1 MDYTDRLILLVS
13 CIVEIYILFDF
24 FCSFSRIR
32 NVLKCKWWIG
42 ICAISIFV
50 LYSINLIEN
59 SFVNLL
65 LVPILLWIFV
75 TIVFS
80 LDIRTRMFY
89 FIVAYSILIGCE
101 FLYLILSRMSTW
113 VLSERGFVPLS
124 NNIWQ
129 LMAIKLLTYIV
140 FSIAKQ
146 ISNKAHKHMTYK
158 IFMMY
163 LCLPIATLG
172 IMLTVFYS
180 GVDFSSNT
188 RQKILMALFFSLM
201 LFGNILMFYAF
212 NKYSEET
219 YENLKRD
226 VIIMKQNV
234 ELSHLQEMIR
244 NDERQKEFIHDT
256 SNYLKIIESLA
267 EAGENSKIRE
277 ILREL
282 NYELEKNTLESYS
295 DNLVLNALISE
306 KVTYAKKN
314 NVQIDVFLEPNIQFG
329 ALREIDM
336 ISMIGNLL
344 DNAIRGAQECENF
357 RTVQIRIFMQNKR
370 NILVVKIVNN
380 CTGKILIENGE
391 IKSTKKEQGLH
402 GLGIKS
408 VNHTAEKYDGYL
420 EYYIKDEKFVALLIL
435 PVE

>member
-13 CIVEIYILFDF
+13 CIVDIYILFDF

-146 ISNKAHKHMTYK
+146 ISNKAHKHMNYK

>member
-146 ISNKAHKHMTYK
+146 ISNKAHKHMNYK

-314 NVQIDVFLEPNIQFG
+314 NVQIDVFLEPNIQSG

-420 EYYIKDEKFVALLIL
+420 EYYIKDENIK
-435 PVE
+435 

>member
-146 ISNKAHKHMTYK
+146 ISNKAHKHMNYK

-282 NYELEKNTLESYS
+282 NCELEKNTLESYS

-344 DNAIRGAQECENF
+344 DNAIRGAQECGNF

>member
-24 FCSFSRIR
+24 FCSFSGIR

-146 ISNKAHKHMTYK
+146 ISNKAHKHMNYK

-180 GVDFSSNT
+180 GVDFSSNK

>member
-146 ISNKAHKHMTYK
+146 ISNKAHKHMNYK

-180 GVDFSSNT
+180 GVDFSSNK

-380 CTGKILIENGE
+380 CTEKILIENGE

>member
-13 CIVEIYILFDF
+13 CIVDIYILFDF

-146 ISNKAHKHMTYK
+146 ISNKAHKHMNYK

-180 GVDFSSNT
+180 GVDFSSNK

>member
-129 LMAIKLLTYIV
+129 LMEIKLLTYIV

-146 ISNKAHKHMTYK
+146 ISNKAHKHMNYK

-180 GVDFSSNT
+180 GVDFSSNK

>member
-24 FCSFSRIR
+24 FCSFSGIR

-129 LMAIKLLTYIV
+129 LMEIKLLTYIV

-146 ISNKAHKHMTYK
+146 ISNKAHKHMNYK

-180 GVDFSSNT
+180 GVDFSSNK

-380 CTGKILIENGE
+380 CTEKILIENGE

>member
-129 LMAIKLLTYIV
+129 LMEIKLLTYIV

-146 ISNKAHKHMTYK
+146 ISNKAHKHMNYK

-180 GVDFSSNT
+180 GVDFSSNK

-357 RTVQIRIFMQNKR
+357 RIVQIRIFMQNKR

>member
-24 FCSFSRIR
+24 FYSFSRIR

-146 ISNKAHKHMTYK
+146 ISNKAHKHMNYK

>member
-146 ISNKAHKHMTYK
+146 ISNKAHKHMNYK
-158 IFMMY
+158 IFMLY

>member
-146 ISNKAHKHMTYK
+146 ISNKAHKHMNYK

>member
-129 LMAIKLLTYIV
+129 LMEIKLLTYIV

-146 ISNKAHKHMTYK
+146 ISNKAHKHMNYK

>member
-13 CIVEIYILFDF
+13 CIVDIYILFDF

-146 ISNKAHKHMTYK
+146 ISNKAHKHMNYK

-344 DNAIRGAQECENF
+344 DNAIRGAQECEYF

>member
-1 MDYTDRLILLVS
+1 M
-13 CIVEIYILFDF
+13 
-24 FCSFSRIR
+24 
-32 NVLKCKWWIG
+32 N
-42 ICAISIFV
+42 
-50 LYSINLIEN
+50 
-59 SFVNLL
+59 
-65 LVPILLWIFV
+65 
-75 TIVFS
+75 
-80 LDIRTRMFY
+80 
-89 FIVAYSILIGCE
+89 
-101 FLYLILSRMSTW
+101 
-113 VLSERGFVPLS
+113 
-124 NNIWQ
+124 
-129 LMAIKLLTYIV
+129 
-140 FSIAKQ
+140 
-146 ISNKAHKHMTYK
+146 YK

>member
-146 ISNKAHKHMTYK
+146 ISNKAHKHMNYK

-420 EYYIKDEKFVALLIL
+420 EYYIKDEKFVTLLIL